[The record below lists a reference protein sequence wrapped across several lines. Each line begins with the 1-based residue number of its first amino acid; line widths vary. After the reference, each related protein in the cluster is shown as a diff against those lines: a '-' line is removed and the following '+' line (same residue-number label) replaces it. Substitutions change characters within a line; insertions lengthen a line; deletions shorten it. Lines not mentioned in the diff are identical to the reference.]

1 MEVNRRDFL
10 YLLSALAVAPPSS
23 LASAQSSRSSISPRK
38 GFDPSE
44 REILGELCE
53 QIFPKDEF
61 PGAKELGAV
70 NFLENILEKA
80 HPEWWTPYHAGLKA
94 TDEASRELHK
104 KSFNSLPFEE
114 QTRLLQ
120 KMEQGSLPMTH
131 WKEIQPSAFFQ
142 MIRDHTLQ
150 AVFSH
155 PKYGGNKDKAAWKMI
170 GYDDWWT

>member
-1 MEVNRRDFL
+1 MEVDRREFL
-10 YLLSALAVAPPSS
+10 YLLSALTFAPPSS
-23 LASAQSSRSSISPRK
+23 LTASQSKSSIPPRK

-44 REILGELCE
+44 REILGNLCE
-53 QIFPKDEF
+53 QIFPRDEF

-70 NFLENILEKA
+70 NFLDNILGQA
-80 HPEWWTPYHAGLKA
+80 HPEWWNPYHAGLKA
-94 TDEASRELHK
+94 TDESSHALHQ
-104 KSFNSLPFEE
+104 KSFNALPSEE

-120 KMEQGSLPMTH
+120 KMEQGNLPKTH
-131 WKEIQPSAFFQ
+131 WKEIQPAAFFQ